1 MADMNGMLD
10 KAKEFAGEKAGEFLQ
25 GDRSELKEK
34 ITGMIQN
41 VTPDSIDDKVPD
53 VVDSAVD
60 FIANAIGKK
69 N

>member
-1 MADMNGMLD
+1 MAEENGLLD
-10 KAKEFAGEKAGEFLQ
+10 KAKDFAGEKAEEFLH
-25 GDRSELKEK
+25 GDHSELKGK
-34 ITGMIQN
+34 ITEMIQK

-69 N
+69 D